1 MSFIQI
7 SFPIHSQEAEISE
20 DVLNSLGALAVMFED
35 AQDQPILEPGVGE
48 TPLWNEAVIKALF
61 PEETDCMSLLA
72 GLAEGLPLLDLEL
85 INFELLKDQAW
96 ERAWMIDFKPMSFG
110 KNKNFWI
117 VPSNIQAP
125 EDHLA
130 IILDPGLA
138 FGTGTHPTTK
148 MCLDYLADIDCKN
161 KIIIDFGCGSGILAL
176 AALKLGA
183 QKLIAIDNDP
193 QALIAT
199 QDNAERNN
207 LLSENLLILNSADI
221 VSPLAGDTGLK
232 MKLGEREA
240 ALAAVDILIA
250 NILAAPLVQLAE
262 LFSSLVKPKGLIAL
276 SGILNTQTQDILKA
290 YEPYFEDL
298 KICTEGDWVRV
309 DGKRK

>member
-7 SFPIHSQEAEISE
+7 SFPINSQEAEISE
-20 DVLNSLGALAVMFED
+20 EVLNNLGALAVMFED

-48 TPLWNEAVIKALF
+48 TPLWSEAVIKALF
-61 PEETDCMSLLA
+61 PESADCMDLLA
-72 GLAEGLPLLDLEL
+72 GLAEDLPLLDLEL
-85 INFELLKDQAW
+85 INFELIKDQAW

-117 VPSNIQAP
+117 VPSNIPAP

-161 KIIIDFGCGSGILAL
+161 KIMMDFGCGSGILAL

-183 QKLIAIDNDP
+183 KKLIAIDNDP

-199 QDNAERNN
+199 KDNAERNN
-207 LLSENLLILNSADI
+207 LYSQDLIILNHLDF
-221 VSPLAGDTGLK
+221 PKDP
-232 MKLGEREA
+232 
-240 ALAAVDILIA
+240 VDILIA

-290 YEPYFEDL
+290 YEAYFEDL
-298 KICTEGDWVRV
+298 KLCIEGDWVRV